1 MIQQVECTF
10 LCGKDMLIPTRV
22 RTEPPRNEGEGAPR
36 RNAEDP
42 DVAND
47 DEAYS
52 QVFNMS
58 SQNVQISPEACQ
70 MISSKFNLSEAE
82 VGPLFIDAVNISFK
96 EILPIVVDR
105 TVGIARLTSR
115 ELVLKD
121 FAQDGNPKKVL
132 EAADKIMSNL
142 AGSLAMVTCRD
153 LLRVQLTTNS
163 LKVIKQACLHAG
175 TTTGL
180 MKSEGSDAGE
190 YTQSDQLLDNYM
202 KENEQM
208 LRYIAQGFTK
218 DNLELSC
225 RMIITA
231 VIDRARR
238 ELRVDP
244 VIKKAI
250 EERKIA
256 NSKMFRDEKIIAQ
269 RSDLPHMLQPFPTGL
284 TDAQF

>member
-1 MIQQVECTF
+1 
-10 LCGKDMLIPTRV
+10 
-22 RTEPPRNEGEGAPR
+22 
-36 RNAEDP
+36 
-42 DVAND
+42 
-47 DEAYS
+47 
-52 QVFNMS
+52 
-58 SQNVQISPEACQ
+58 
-70 MISSKFNLSEAE
+70 
-82 VGPLFIDAVNISFK
+82 
-96 EILPIVVDR
+96 
-105 TVGIARLTSR
+105 
-115 ELVLKD
+115 
-121 FAQDGNPKKVL
+121 
-132 EAADKIMSNL
+132 
-142 AGSLAMVTCRD
+142 MVTCRD